1 MRGGGSVLNVAV
13 VDDEEKER
21 ERLNQLLTRYAE
33 AKDETFHIVGFQD
46 GVQFITKYQTDAFD
60 MVFMDVDM
68 PGMDGFATAQKLRKL
83 DSSVVLIFVTN
94 LARYA
99 IKGYE
104 VEALDYLLKP
114 LTYEAFALKIAKAVS
129 ICKRNNRNRI
139 TIKTR
144 SSQAV
149 FPASAII
156 YIESDGHRILYHT
169 ENGDFSAYGTM
180 KDVGAQLPPD
190 SFFRVN
196 SGCIVNLSYV
206 SGYDGAML
214 FLSGRGKV
222 EISRA
227 RKKDFLEALANYR
240 LAIGG

>member
-1 MRGGGSVLNVAV
+1 MLNVAV

-21 ERLNQLLTRYAE
+21 AHLSRLLTRYAQ
-33 AKDETFHIVGFQD
+33 AKGEKFRTVPFES
-46 GVQFITKYQTDAFD
+46 GVQFLTGYQADSFD

-68 PGMDGFATAQKLRKL
+68 PGLDGFATARKLREQ

-104 VEALDYLLKP
+104 VDALDYLLKP
-114 LTYEAFALKIAKAVS
+114 LTYEAFALKIKKAVS
-129 ICKRNNRNRI
+129 ICQRNCKNRVI
-139 TIKTR
+139 IKTR

-149 FPASAII
+149 FPASSVA
-156 YIESDGHRILYHT
+156 YVESDGHRILYHT
-169 ENGDFSAYGTM
+169 E
-180 KDVGAQLPPD
+180 LPPD

-196 SGCIVNLSYV
+196 SGYIVNLDYV
-206 SGYDGAML
+206 SGYDGALL
-214 FLSGRGKV
+214 FLKSGDRV

-227 RKKDFLEALANYR
+227 RRKDFLEALANYHISMGR
-240 LAIGG
+240 R